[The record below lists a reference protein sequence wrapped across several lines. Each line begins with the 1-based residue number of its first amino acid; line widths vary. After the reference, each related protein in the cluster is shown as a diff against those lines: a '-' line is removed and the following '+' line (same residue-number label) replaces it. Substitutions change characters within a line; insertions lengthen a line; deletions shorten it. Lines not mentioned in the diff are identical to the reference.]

1 MKVVQVTASRD
12 YEGTVWTALFSSLEK
27 AYEDLSNQPADTF
40 AGVDDL
46 GRRYWR
52 PSAMPGR
59 PSLGPLARSPP
70 ATMPLARRTCCPLAA
85 PPGLRPASRPTT
97 SCAAAA

>member
-46 GRRYWR
+46 DIAWVGVDDNSYERVVNLDVKFEWGDPDTVTFRKWVSNNYVEVV
-52 PSAMPGR
+52 
-59 PSLGPLARSPP
+59 L
-70 ATMPLARRTCCPLAA
+70 
-85 PPGLRPASRPTT
+85 
-97 SCAAAA
+97 

>member
-46 GRRYWR
+46 DIAWVCVDDNSYERVDQFEVKFEWGEPDTVTFRKWVSNNYVEVV
-52 PSAMPGR
+52 
-59 PSLGPLARSPP
+59 L
-70 ATMPLARRTCCPLAA
+70 
-85 PPGLRPASRPTT
+85 
-97 SCAAAA
+97 